1 MRTIIRKRMKFQ
13 EAVDLSGGTLKVIF
27 QKTFK
32 DEVFEK
38 FHIENIYFK
47 DCTFED
53 CTFTGCNFHEV
64 DCIDTNFENCKIEM
78 MGRYVGFA
86 RVDFYDCSLALR
98 LDTSEIS
105 ETSFTRTSFEKFEL
119 TSSNVKNTQLYQEGG
134 EQVRLIRC
142 SMENSSL

>member
-1 MRTIIRKRMKFQ
+1 MRTIIRKRMIFQ

-86 RVDFYDCSLALR
+86 RVDFYQCDLSFR
-98 LDTSEIS
+98 LDNSYLDK
-105 ETSFTRTSFEKFEL
+105 TSFTRTKFTKMEL
-119 TSSNVKNTQLYQEGG
+119 DNSSIKNTQLYQEGG
-134 EQVRLIRC
+134 KAVRLIKC